1 MKPPIQVT
9 NELFF
14 KLWNNRILV
23 HENLFALYHPALC
36 LKGSFN
42 LFYVFC
48 CNKSGRFKRTIR
60 TSRCKIFEI
69 YFQFRCTSRSCRITS
84 SHFGDLICRGNQIF
98 FAYCFSF
105 SDLTKIK
112 PTDATMLYQ

>member
-48 CNKSGRFKRTIR
+48 CNKSGGLRERFALPSAKFLKSI
-60 TSRCKIFEI
+60 
-69 YFQFRCTSRSCRITS
+69 
-84 SHFGDLICRGNQIF
+84 
-98 FAYCFSF
+98 FSF
-105 SDLTKIK
+105 GARHACVILRRQILVTSYVV
-112 PTDATMLYQ
+112 ATRFFSHIVSVSAISQK